1 MLLMSAK
8 VVAQEDSLKNNF
20 TLGTHI
26 LTHGEACGGGLPK
39 GAYEDRSYFVQG
51 RFRLI
56 ADYQRHSGTLAR
68 HSPIRLRR
76 TRS

>member
-1 MLLMSAK
+1 MRTYAILVLMLLMSAK

-39 GAYEDRSYFVQG
+39 GAYEDR
-51 RFRLI
+51 
-56 ADYQRHSGTLAR
+56 
-68 HSPIRLRR
+68 
-76 TRS
+76 